1 MRRIPYQLLA
11 ALTALLMLA
20 PQVFAT
26 DWSTILPPDSGQT
39 GQAKVDLLERKL
51 VVGELLTLPLPGN
64 RSYTCPVEVDGDA
77 IRVVSHDSHESVT
90 LQGVT
95 PGNSTV
101 RIYRKF
107 WSDPD
112 IPESRK
118 PVQEIALTVVSAFR
132 NNHLIDRNEAPDSIP
147 PPRLRSALDWEGY
160 LSRQSTEL
168 VTVITDGKEWTELWD
183 RAFGLPAPGVDFSK
197 HAVACVFLGFH
208 ADWLYGIHVEEPRAE
223 GGVQVI
229 PYFLSEIMLRL
240 QGPFRGSGQYR
251 MKAFEKQQ
259 GYGMVLKRIQF

>member
-1 MRRIPYQLLA
+1 MRGSPFQLFA
-11 ALTALLMLA
+11 ALTACLLLA

-39 GQAKVDLLERKL
+39 GQAKVDVLERKL

-64 RSYTCPVEVDGDA
+64 RSYICPVEVDGA
-77 IRVVSHDSHESVT
+77 AVRVVAHDIHESVT

-95 PGNSTV
+95 PGTATL

-107 WSDPD
+107 WRDPD
-112 IPESRK
+112 LTASRK
-118 PVQEIALTVVSAFR
+118 PVQEITLTVVSAFR
-132 NNHLIDRNEAPDSIP
+132 DKQLTARPEAPDTIP
-147 PPRLRSALDWEGY
+147 PPRLRSALDWEGH

-168 VTVITDGKEWTELWD
+168 VTVITDGKEWTELWG

-197 HAVACVFLGFH
+197 YAVACVFLGFH

-229 PYFLSEIMLRL
+229 PYFLSEIILRL
-240 QGPFRGSGQYR
+240 QGPFRASGQYR
-251 MKAFEKQQ
+251 MKAFEKQP
-259 GYGMVLKRIQF
+259 GYGMVLKRIQL